1 MSDLMW
7 NHTSSTLAIYGFCI
21 IHLCL
26 VLAIVSQRT
35 VLTLIGQR
43 KANQFAPTGD
53 DASPFMRRL
62 IRAHANMTESFP
74 LWGILLVA
82 LATDQTSITDGLAVY
97 CLGARLGQVITHLFS
112 TSERAVKIRF
122 ALFIVQLG
130 IFIRWLFGFSTVWL
144 TCQT

>member
-1 MSDLMW
+1 MPDLMW

-53 DASPFMRRL
+53 NASPFMRRL

-122 ALFIVQLG
+122 AFFIVQLG

-144 TCQT
+144 T